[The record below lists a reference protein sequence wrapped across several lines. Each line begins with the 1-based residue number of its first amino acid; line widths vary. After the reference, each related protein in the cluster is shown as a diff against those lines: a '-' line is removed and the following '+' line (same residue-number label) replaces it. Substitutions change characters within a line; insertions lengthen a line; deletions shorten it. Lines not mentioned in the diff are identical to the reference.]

1 MDTHNIFGTS
11 GWKRALI
18 GSLAALVL
26 TTGCSDFIS
35 PKPNDVLTTQ
45 NFYNTASD
53 AVAAV
58 NAIYS
63 QSKWTYWLGFWYISD
78 VATDDIIATS
88 NFGSDGHRMS
98 NYTFDPQE
106 WPLGDAWGGRYGVIN
121 KANAVLD
128 RVPAIAMDSALKAR
142 LLGEA
147 RYLRALAYFD
157 LVRIFGD
164 VPLVEHEVTKVAGL
178 DVGRTPAAQVHA
190 LIVSDL
196 QAAAAALPAAY
207 SAGDVGRATSG
218 AARSLLAKVYLNE
231 KDYAHAAQIAGQVI
245 SSGQYSLNVTWKD
258 NFRIAVEMTNP
269 ESIFEM
275 NYDGTL
281 DPGAGSVMQLFSM
294 PSGYPGGDAYGLMQV
309 TPSLINL
316 FAANDQRGNHGTFMI
331 SPYTDAMGRTVT
343 WTLPDGA
350 AFDKYLD
357 ETNSQNMTS
366 RGWAQQSNNWIVQRY
381 ADVLLIYAEAVN
393 EGGAA
398 TSAGSA
404 ESALNQ
410 VRTRAGIPA
419 VSGLSQAAF
428 RDSLRLERRREFV
441 FEGQRWF
448 DLSRWGT
455 LDAAIKAKTAE
466 VHAMEPAETSVH
478 GVPSNL
484 MPVPQS
490 ERDINHN
497 LTQNAGW

>member
-1 MDTHNIFGTS
+1 MPTRTIRGTT
-11 GWKRALI
+11 GWKSALI

-26 TTGCSDFIS
+26 TSGCSDFIS
-35 PKPNDVLTTQ
+35 PKPNDVLTTE
-45 NFYNTASD
+45 NFYNTSSD

-58 NAIYS
+58 NAAYS
-63 QSKWTYWLGFWYISD
+63 QTKWNYWLGFWYLSD
-78 VATDDIIATS
+78 VATDDIIAS
-88 NFGSDGHRMS
+88 ANFGSDGHRMS
-98 NYTFDPQE
+98 NYIFDAQE
-106 WPLGDAWGGRYGVIN
+106 WPMGDAWGGRYSVIN

-128 RVPAIAMDSALKAR
+128 RVPAISMDSSLKAR
-142 LLGEA
+142 VLGET

-157 LVRIFGD
+157 LVRLFGD

-178 DVGRTPAAQVHA
+178 DVVRTPAAQVYA

-196 QAAAAALPAAY
+196 QAAAASLPASY
-207 SAGDVGRATSG
+207 SGGDVGRATSG
-218 AARSLLAKVYLNE
+218 SALSLLAKVYLNE
-231 KDYAHAAQIAGQVI
+231 KDYAHAAQTASQVI
-245 SSGQYSLNVTWKD
+245 LSGTYALNTTWKN
-258 NFRIAVEMTNP
+258 NFSISDEMINS
-269 ESIFEM
+269 ESIFEI

-309 TPSLINL
+309 TPSLISL
-316 FAANDQRGNHGTFMI
+316 FAPNDARGNHGTFMI

-343 WTLPDGA
+343 WTMPPGA

-366 RGWAQQSNNWIVQRY
+366 RGWAQQSNNWIIQRY

-393 EGGAA
+393 EGAA
-398 TSAGSA
+398 PTSAGTA
-404 ESALNQ
+404 AAALNQ

-455 LDAAIKAKTAE
+455 LDAAIRAKTAE
-466 VHAMEPAETSVH
+466 VSALMPGETTAH
-478 GVPSNL
+478 GVPSTL
-484 MPVPQS
+484 FPLPQS
-490 ERDINHN
+490 ELDINHK